1 MQSRTAPAHPPKPLM
16 IALAMACLYLFWG
29 GTYLGMKIAL
39 ETMPP
44 FLMAGARF
52 LIAGGAL
59 YAVRRRMGDARPAL
73 REWRDAGVVGALL
86 LLGGNGMVAWA
97 EQTVPSSIASLMVA
111 TAPLWM
117 AAIGGLTRMSRPG
130 AGGWAGLVVGFSGI
144 AILVLGANAS
154 PSGEM
159 NPLGLGALLLAAI
172 FWASG
177 SLYSRRARQ
186 PGSPLLWTGMQM
198 IAGGALLLALSLGIG
213 DFQRFDP
220 ARFSLRSFA
229 AMGYLMLGG
238 SIVGYTAYIW
248 LLKHAETTLVSTYAF
263 VNPIIAV
270 LLGWL
275 VLGEQIGANALVA
288 AAVIIAA
295 VVIITLSRPK
305 PAKNQGG
312 PR

>member
-1 MQSRTAPAHPPKPLM
+1 MQSRLSPAQPPKPFL
-16 IALAMACLYLFWG
+16 IALAMACVYLFWG
-29 GTYLGMKIAL
+29 GTYLGMKIAI

-44 FLMAGARF
+44 FLMAGTRF

-59 YAVRRRMGDARPAL
+59 YLFRRFRGDARPAL
-73 REWRDAGVVGALL
+73 REWRDAGIVGALL
-86 LLGGNGMVAWA
+86 LLGGNGLVAWA

-117 AAIGGLTRMSRPG
+117 AAIGGLTGMSKPG
-130 AGGWAGLVVGFSGI
+130 LGGWAGLVVGFSGI
-144 AILVLGANAS
+144 AILVLGSKGS
-154 PSGEM
+154 PSGEL
-159 NPLGLGALLLAAI
+159 NPLGLGALFLAAI

-198 IAGGALLLALSLGIG
+198 IVGGALLLTLSLGMG
-213 DFQRFDP
+213 DLQRFDP
-220 ARFSLRSFA
+220 GLMSARSLA
-229 AMGYLMLGG
+229 ALAYLMIGG
-238 SIVGYTAYIW
+238 SIIGFTAYIW

-263 VNPIIAV
+263 VNPVVAV

-275 VLGEQIGANALVA
+275 VAGEQIGTNALAA

-305 PAKNQGG
+305 PVKK
-312 PR
+312 